1 MGENQNHMPTELFI
15 KMVLDAWNTQNS
27 RLSSLLDNLT
37 DEQLS
42 AETAPG
48 WNSGTYL
55 LGHSVAV
62 NDGMLPILGFGE
74 RLYPQLD
81 EIFLKS
87 PDKSSLEKP
96 SIAELKDYWNKVN
109 AELAKHIANM
119 KPEDWFQRHNS
130 VSEEDFAKEPH
141 RNKLNILINR
151 ANHQS
156 YHLGQ
161 IAYLKS

>member
-1 MGENQNHMPTELFI
+1 METQTNNTELFV
-15 KMVLDAWNTQNS
+15 KMAVDAWDTQNS
-27 RLSSLLDNLT
+27 RLSKMLETLS
-37 DEQLS
+37 DEQLA

-48 WNSGTYL
+48 RNSGTYL
-55 LGHSVAV
+55 LGHSTAV
-62 NDGMLPILGFGE
+62 NDALLPLLGFGE
-74 RLYPQLD
+74 RLYPELED
-81 EIFLKS
+81 VFLKNPENS
-87 PDKSSLEKP
+87 GLEKP
-96 SIAELKDYWNKVN
+96 SLAELKNYWDKVN
-109 AELAKHIANM
+109 SELAGHIAKM

-161 IAYLKS
+161 IAYLKSR

>member
-1 MGENQNHMPTELFI
+1 MESQTINTELFV
-15 KMVLDAWNTQNS
+15 KMAVDAWNTQNS
-27 RLSSLLDNLT
+27 RLSKMLETLT

-48 WNSGTYL
+48 RNSGTYL

-62 NDGMLPILGFGE
+62 NDGLFPLLGFGD
-74 RLYPQLD
+74 RLYPHLD
-81 EIFLKS
+81 EPFLKN
-87 PDKSSLEKP
+87 PEKSDLEKP
-96 SIAELKDYWNKVN
+96 SLAELKGYWDRVN
-109 AELAKHIANM
+109 SELASHIAKM
-119 KPEDWFQRHNS
+119 KPEDWFLKHS
-130 VSEEDFAKEPH
+130 SISAEDFAKEPH

>member
-1 MGENQNHMPTELFI
+1 METQTNTTELFV
-15 KMVLDAWNTQNS
+15 KMAVDAWNTQNA
-27 RLSSLLDNLT
+27 RLSNMLETLS

-48 WNSGTYL
+48 RNSGTYL

-74 RLYPQLD
+74 RLYPELD
-81 EIFLKS
+81 EPFLKN
-87 PDKSSLEKP
+87 PEKSGLEKP
-96 SIAELKDYWNKVN
+96 SLAQLKEYWYKVN
-109 AELAKHIANM
+109 SELAKHIANM
-119 KPEDWFQRHNS
+119 KPEDWFQKHNS
-130 VSEEDFAKEPH
+130 VSAEDFAKEPH

>member
-1 MGENQNHMPTELFI
+1 METQTINTELFV
-15 KMVLDAWNTQNS
+15 KMAVDAWNTQNS
-27 RLSSLLDNLT
+27 RLSKMLETLT

-48 WNSGTYL
+48 RNSGTYL

-62 NDGMLPILGFGE
+62 NDGLFPLLGFGE
-74 RLYPQLD
+74 RLYPELD
-81 EIFLKS
+81 EPFLKNPENS
-87 PDKSSLEKP
+87 NLDKP
-96 SIAELKDYWNKVN
+96 SLAELKGYWDKVN
-109 AELAKHIANM
+109 GELAKHIATM
-119 KPEDWFQRHNS
+119 KPEDWFKRHNS
-130 VSEEDFAKEPH
+130 VSEEDFSKEPH

-161 IAYLKS
+161 IAYLKAK

>member
-1 MGENQNHMPTELFI
+1 METQTNTTELFV
-15 KMVLDAWNTQNS
+15 KMAVDAWNTQNS
-27 RLSSLLDNLT
+27 RLSAMLDSLT

-42 AETAPG
+42 ADTAPG
-48 WNSGTYL
+48 RNSGTYL

-62 NDGMLPILGFGE
+62 NDGMLPILEFRE
-74 RLYPQLD
+74 RLYPELD
-81 EIFLKS
+81 EPFLKN
-87 PDKSSLEKP
+87 PEKSGLEKP
-96 SIAELKDYWNKVN
+96 SLAQLKEYWDKVN
-109 AELAKHIANM
+109 SELAKHIAKM
-119 KPEDWFQRHNS
+119 KPEDWFKKHNS
-130 VSEEDFAKEPH
+130 VSAEDFAKEPH